1 MDDKSKLKNA
11 LSCLGYN
18 PNGIKPKGSTGT
30 PSIAHHYI
38 NYRNEF
44 KNYRALVAYLDIL
57 TPSQVVKYVE
67 DRLI

>member
-1 MDDKSKLKNA
+1 MGDKSKLENA

-18 PNGIKPKGSTGT
+18 PNGIKPKGSTGN
-30 PSIAHHYI
+30 PSRAHYHI

-44 KNYRALVAYLDIL
+44 KDCRALVAYLNTL
-57 TPSQVVKYVE
+57 TPSQVVKYVK

>member
-1 MDDKSKLKNA
+1 MDDESKLKNA

-30 PSIAHHYI
+30 PSMAHRYI

-44 KNYRALVAYLDIL
+44 KDYRELVAYLETLI
-57 TPSQVVKYVE
+57 PPQVVEYVSN
-67 DRLI
+67 RLI

>member
-18 PNGIKPKGSTGT
+18 PNGIKPEGSVGN
-30 PSIAHHYI
+30 PSRAHYYI

-44 KNYRALVAYLDIL
+44 KDYRALVAYLNTL
-57 TPSQVVKYVE
+57 TPPQVVEYVWSIL
-67 DRLI
+67 R